1 MGSELRTTRTFEF
14 TARSLAAG
22 ARIIANKGGTRS
34 GKTYGIMQ
42 LLVVIAA
49 FGKKAK
55 MIDVVSESMP
65 HLKRGALRDFDDILD
80 GFGFMD
86 GRDYASNLSDR
97 VYKFPAGSEIR
108 FFPADNWGKVKGS
121 SRDMLFINEC
131 NRLPWE
137 TFRQLSVRTRRS
149 VILDWNPD
157 SEFWYELHGLDTRQG
172 TAECVTTYK
181 DNPYLTPE
189 QVAEI
194 EANRADEEWWKV
206 YGLGQTGQ
214 RRGLVYDNWR
224 QVAAIPQGAEFVAR
238 GLDFGFVNDPTA
250 IVDVYKAEGGRLV
263 LDCVLYRKGLT
274 NDKIAAFLRDM
285 QGDTIADSAEMK
297 SITEIRNSGIRG
309 HIFPAKKGADSI
321 RAGIDILRKHELLVT
336 QRSLDLVRELRNY
349 RWREDPVTGQPL
361 NVPVDKD
368 NHALDAVRYVAL
380 NRLSSGGRLR
390 VNQAQML

>member
-1 MGSELRTTRTFEF
+1 MGAELRTTRTFEF

-65 HLKRGALRDFDDILD
+65 HLKRGALRDFNDILD

-97 VYKFPAGSEIR
+97 VYRFPTGSEIR

-149 VILDWNPD
+149 VVLDWNPD

-172 TAECVTTYK
+172 TAECVTTY
-181 DNPYLTPE
+181 
-189 QVAEI
+189 
-194 EANRADEEWWKV
+194 
-206 YGLGQTGQ
+206 
-214 RRGLVYDNWR
+214 
-224 QVAAIPQGAEFVAR
+224 
-238 GLDFGFVNDPTA
+238 
-250 IVDVYKAEGGRLV
+250 
-263 LDCVLYRKGLT
+263 
-274 NDKIAAFLRDM
+274 
-285 QGDTIADSAEMK
+285 
-297 SITEIRNSGIRG
+297 
-309 HIFPAKKGADSI
+309 
-321 RAGIDILRKHELLVT
+321 
-336 QRSLDLVRELRNY
+336 
-349 RWREDPVTGQPL
+349 
-361 NVPVDKD
+361 
-368 NHALDAVRYVAL
+368 
-380 NRLSSGGRLR
+380 
-390 VNQAQML
+390 